1 MLMSSLCL
9 KWEDKKKRR
18 TFKEWMNK
26 YSLNDPVLNEK
37 DFTDTLYDLVLNYSV
52 SDSKFASSLSA
63 VPYWN

>member
-1 MLMSSLCL
+1 
-9 KWEDKKKRR
+9 
-18 TFKEWMNK
+18 MNK